1 MFEDIIQQWQ
11 DNSLNLADY
20 GLDFIPAPLSA
31 PLSRMDLGS
40 MLSGSAPTTFQNNLL
55 KGIEFLQYRIDRS
68 RDNDDRITKVS
79 HQPIYLS
86 YPPMFQMDTFLVD
99 CYRC

>member
-20 GLDFIPAPLSA
+20 GLDFLPAPLSA
-31 PLSRMDLGS
+31 VSRMDVFKGP
-40 MLSGSAPTTFQNNLL
+40 SAFQNNLL

-68 RDNDDRITKVS
+68 RDADDRITKVR
-79 HQPIYLS
+79 P
-86 YPPMFQMDTFLVD
+86 
-99 CYRC
+99 

>member
-68 RDNDDRITKVS
+68 RDNDDRITKVGS
-79 HQPIYLS
+79 QPRYLL
-86 YPPMFQMDTFLVD
+86 YLPMLQMDIFMMD

>member
-20 GLDFIPAPLSA
+20 GLDFLPAPLSA
-31 PLSRMDLGS
+31 VSRMDVFKGP
-40 MLSGSAPTTFQNNLL
+40 SAFQNNLL

-68 RDNDDRITKVS
+68 RDDDDRITKVRR
-79 HQPIYLS
+79 
-86 YPPMFQMDTFLVD
+86 MKGM
-99 CYRC
+99 R